1 MLHALDAITSDDL
14 RDLRAAEAEDTPG
27 LAAVPTAAMREI
39 WGRADEEVL
48 QSHARVFA
56 LPPLFG
62 CRCFSVLLLFGAA
75 ARLCRYMTRH
85 ARWLGCIPSVP
96 SASGRLRVGMT

>member
-48 QSHARVFA
+48 QSHARVRFA
-56 LPPLFG
+56 ASFWMP
-62 CRCFSVLLLFGAA
+62 LLFGAA
-75 ARLCRYMTRH
+75 AFRC
-85 ARWLGCIPSVP
+85 CK
-96 SASGRLRVGMT
+96 